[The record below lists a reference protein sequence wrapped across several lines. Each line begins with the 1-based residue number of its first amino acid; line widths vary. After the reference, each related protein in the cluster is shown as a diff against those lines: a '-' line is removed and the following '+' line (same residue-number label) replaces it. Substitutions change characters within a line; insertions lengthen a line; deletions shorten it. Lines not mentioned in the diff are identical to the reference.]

1 MSQRVAKTAS
11 FGVVLS
17 LALLHAARA
26 APPVVQTA
34 EGPVV
39 GRVQGGVRVFT
50 GIPYADAPVGELR
63 FHPPRSH
70 SHWTETL
77 DATREAPACPQTAGS
92 AIGRPSENEDCLY
105 LNVWAPR
112 AGAQQLY
119 PVMVWIHG
127 SGDKGYGGSPY
138 FDGLRLARDNDVVIV
153 TINYRLGLLGSLVS
167 PALDGVHGGQKSGN
181 YHLRDQQEALR
192 WVQRNARAFG
202 GDPRSVTVFGESAG
216 GGAVL
221 ALLASP
227 ASKDLF
233 QRAIAESPAGAHP
246 LTRLSAERHIREGVL
261 PKLGCADAA
270 DLAGCLRAVPV
281 KVFLEEQ
288 FGFSYV
294 QDDQLLPMDPFIAF
308 ERGAFIH
315 VPVLLGSNAEEGHFH
330 AALFE
335 SLRGRRMTTEDYRAD
350 IEGLAS
356 VPWLRLDPDEALAK
370 YPPGRFPNPAAAESQ
385 LVTDI
390 VFACEADLARR
401 ALSNYT
407 GVYGYEF
414 AEADPAQEEPL
425 PPVTELH
432 NAPYHTSEEAY
443 VFNGDHDHAP
453 LTGRAARLSELMR
466 AYWTAF
472 ARNGDPNG
480 GSRPHWPRFVRD
492 GSRLLSLQ
500 DTPRITSDFS
510 VRHNCNRL
518 QSAGLIGVP
527 AR

>member
-1 MSQRVAKTAS
+1 MARGSRRSRYQGVLIWAASHLFIFGCVGLHAHKTSAKCFGSVPHGRPKLMSQRVAKTAS

-17 LALLHAARA
+17 LAILHAARA

-167 PALDGVHGGQKSGN
+167 PALDGAHGGQKSGN

-202 GDPRSVTVFGESAG
+202 GDPRSVTVFGESPLRIHERWKSEQRPDRAPI
-216 GGAVL
+216 AVRNPL
-221 ALLASP
+221 VDARERASLSSD
-227 ASKDLF
+227 ADVRNIVRSE
-233 QRAIAESPAGAHP
+233 QR
-246 LTRLSAERHIREGVL
+246 
-261 PKLGCADAA
+261 
-270 DLAGCLRAVPV
+270 
-281 KVFLEEQ
+281 
-288 FGFSYV
+288 
-294 QDDQLLPMDPFIAF
+294 
-308 ERGAFIH
+308 
-315 VPVLLGSNAEEGHFH
+315 
-330 AALFE
+330 
-335 SLRGRRMTTEDYRAD
+335 
-350 IEGLAS
+350 
-356 VPWLRLDPDEALAK
+356 
-370 YPPGRFPNPAAAESQ
+370 
-385 LVTDI
+385 
-390 VFACEADLARR
+390 
-401 ALSNYT
+401 
-407 GVYGYEF
+407 
-414 AEADPAQEEPL
+414 
-425 PPVTELH
+425 
-432 NAPYHTSEEAY
+432 
-443 VFNGDHDHAP
+443 
-453 LTGRAARLSELMR
+453 
-466 AYWTAF
+466 
-472 ARNGDPNG
+472 
-480 GSRPHWPRFVRD
+480 
-492 GSRLLSLQ
+492 
-500 DTPRITSDFS
+500 
-510 VRHNCNRL
+510 
-518 QSAGLIGVP
+518 
-527 AR
+527 

>member
-1 MSQRVAKTAS
+1 MSQRVAKSAS
-11 FGVVLS
+11 FGVILS
-17 LALLHAARA
+17 LAILHAAHA

-63 FHPPRSH
+63 FRPPRPH

-92 AIGRPSENEDCLY
+92 AIGKPSENEDCLY

-112 AGAQQLY
+112 AGAQQLH
-119 PVMVWIHG
+119 PVMLWIHG

-138 FDGLRLARDNDVVIV
+138 FDGLRLARDNGVVIV

-167 PALDGVHGGQKSGN
+167 PALDGADGGQKSGN

-227 ASKDLF
+227 ASKGLF
-233 QRAIAESPAGAHP
+233 QSAIAESPAGAHP
-246 LTRLSAERHIREGVL
+246 LTRVSAERRIHEGVL

-270 DLAGCLRAVPV
+270 DLAGCLSAVPV

-288 FGFSYV
+288 FGFGYV

-315 VPVLLGSNAEEGHFH
+315 VPVLLGSNADEGYFH

-350 IEGLAS
+350 IERLAS
-356 VPWLRLDPDEALAK
+356 IPWLHLDPGEALAK
-370 YPPGRFPNPAAAESQ
+370 YPPGRFPNPAIAESQ

-407 GVYGYEF
+407 SVFGYEF
-414 AEADPAQEEPL
+414 SEADPAQEETL

-453 LTGRAARLSELMR
+453 LAGRAAKLSELMR

-480 GSRPHWPRFVRD
+480 GGRPHWPRFVGD

-500 DTPRITSDFS
+500 DTPRVTSDFS

-527 AR
+527 AS